1 MNRRRCLRTALLG
14 AAAPGLLLG
23 GCVSIGGGDA
33 PARVWYQLTDR
44 GGSAAAPSAAGPSMT
59 AGPSTAAGPS
69 MAAGPS
75 TAADPSAARIDAAL
89 LVEGVAASPLY
100 EGTALVYSR
109 APGAH
114 AVYQFAAWS
123 APPARRIA
131 QLAMRRLSA
140 RARFDT
146 VAQTDA
152 GIRGALLLRIT
163 VERVVHTLDPA
174 SGRAR
179 LELTA
184 ELIDWHRRTLLG
196 RQGFAAHEA
205 VGSDDAAAAVA
216 AFDRGLTR
224 VLDDLAPWVETTAAR
239 WSRR

>member
-1 MNRRRCLRTALLG
+1 M
-14 AAAPGLLLG
+14 
-23 GCVSIGGGDA
+23 
-33 PARVWYQLTDR
+33 
-44 GGSAAAPSAAGPSMT
+44 
-59 AGPSTAAGPS
+59 
-69 MAAGPS
+69 
-75 TAADPSAARIDAAL
+75 
-89 LVEGVAASPLY
+89 
-100 EGTALVYSR
+100 
-109 APGAH
+109 
-114 AVYQFAAWS
+114 
-123 APPARRIA
+123 
-131 QLAMRRLSA
+131 
-140 RARFDT
+140 
-146 VAQTDA
+146 
-152 GIRGALLLRIT
+152 LLRIT

-239 WSRR
+239 WSRH